1 MIDPLTGLCNRRAF
15 FEKAHQAI
23 VRAST
28 SRRPAAILFDM
39 DHFKRINDTYGH
51 DVGDRVLR
59 DISREAASDRMI
71 VGRLGGEEFAI
82 LLEESNLEAGLALAQ
97 ELRAKMAALTFD
109 TDRGKL
115 TVTCSFGV
123 AEWDQGENIDQLL
136 KRADASLYEAKAGG
150 RNRVVTTQR
159 SDPKADT
166 QGSLFSAAA
175 FAAMPLARSGKP
187 VRARFE
193 EPGSKRPRL
202 AQAS

>member
-1 MIDPLTGLCNRRAF
+1 MIDPLTGLFNRRAF
-15 FEKAHQAI
+15 FERAHQAI
-23 VRAST
+23 VRARAS
-28 SRRPAAILFDM
+28 SRPAAILFDM

-82 LLEESNLEAGLALAQ
+82 LLEESNLEAGFALAE
-97 ELRAKMAALTFD
+97 ELRSRMAALTFD
-109 TDRGKL
+109 TDRGRL

-136 KRADASLYEAKAGG
+136 KRADAALYEAKAEG
-150 RNRVVTTQR
+150 RNRVVATRR
-159 SDPKADT
+159 SDPKPDS
-166 QGSLFSAAA
+166 QGSLFTAAA
-175 FAAMPLARSGKP
+175 FATMPLARLGKS

-193 EPGSKRPRL
+193 ESGS
-202 AQAS
+202 